1 MKNARKWTTPLLT
14 GTALL
19 VAVTGVLMFFHAAS
33 GLARWTHEWLGL
45 LMVVAAAVHVVV
57 NARGLWVSLRPSLA
71 KVAVAAFV
79 AMTLV
84 ASVLPAQRKGQHGPP
99 GATAGAEASA
109 ATAALADAPLER
121 LAPLLEASPAELQQK
136 AVERGL
142 RVPGEQASVRQIA
155 LASDRQPSEVLDL
168 LFR

>member
-19 VAVTGVLMFFHAAS
+19 VAVTGIFMFFHAAS

-57 NARGLWVSLRPSLA
+57 NARGLWASLRPSLA

-79 AMTLV
+79 ALTLV
-84 ASVLPAQRKGQHGPP
+84 AAVLPAQRKGQHGPP
-99 GATAGAEASA
+99 GATTGAETSA
-109 ATAALADAPLER
+109 ASTASVDAP
-121 LAPLLEASPAELQQK
+121 
-136 AVERGL
+136 
-142 RVPGEQASVRQIA
+142 RVRSR
-155 LASDRQPSEVLDL
+155 
-168 LFR
+168 